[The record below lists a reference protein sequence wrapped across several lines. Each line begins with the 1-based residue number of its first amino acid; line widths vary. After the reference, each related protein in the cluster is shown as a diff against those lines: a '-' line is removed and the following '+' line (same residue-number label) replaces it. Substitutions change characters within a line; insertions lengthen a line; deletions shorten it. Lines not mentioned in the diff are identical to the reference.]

1 MTSHTLISQW
11 SKVITFIHIFWY
23 TLLNTITIYGM
34 GDLGRGAITPSIHM
48 HLNCLIQH
56 NERSYFETENDL
68 VVDPYVKIAL

>member
-1 MTSHTLISQW
+1 
-11 SKVITFIHIFWY
+11 
-23 TLLNTITIYGM
+23 M